1 MSSMPLFL
9 LFIAFEIV
17 IFKTFI
23 ITMKALVSV
32 ILIFKLWLLGAWRD
46 QRQLWCRCWISSGS
60 VHHCYGV
67 LPHTHR
73 RADSAVLSGL
83 FIYSFSHPFIN
94 IFIHS
99 FIFLILTVDQTAL
112 YFQVYSSIHSFI
124 LSSLYS
130 FILSFIFLILTRPD
144 QTVLYFQVYS
154 FIHSFIHPF
163 TYIFIHSSSSYSP

>member
-17 IFKTFI
+17 IFKTVI
-23 ITMKALVSV
+23 ITMKALVIV

-73 RADSAVLSGL
+73 RADSAILSGL
-83 FIYSFSHPFIN
+83 FIYSFIHLPHTHCRTDSAILSGLFIYSFIHPFIN

-99 FIFLILTVDQTAL
+99 FIFLILTVE
-112 YFQVYSSIHSFI
+112 
-124 LSSLYS
+124 
-130 FILSFIFLILTRPD
+130 

-154 FIHSFIHPF
+154 FIHLFILSLIYSFIP
-163 TYIFIHSSSSYSP
+163 SSSSYSP

>member
-17 IFKTFI
+17 IFKTVI

-73 RADSAVLSGL
+73 RADSAILSGL
-83 FIYSFSHPFIN
+83 FIYSFIHPFIN

-99 FIFLILTVDQTAL
+99 FIFLILTVE
-112 YFQVYSSIHSFI
+112 
-124 LSSLYS
+124 
-130 FILSFIFLILTRPD
+130 

-154 FIHSFIHPF
+154 FIHLFILSLI
-163 TYIFIHSSSSYSP
+163 YSFIHSSSSYSP

>member
-17 IFKTFI
+17 IFKTVI

-73 RADSAVLSGL
+73 RADSAILSGL
-83 FIYSFSHPFIN
+83 FIYSFIHPFIY

-99 FIFLILTVDQTAL
+99 FIFLILTVE
-112 YFQVYSSIHSFI
+112 
-124 LSSLYS
+124 
-130 FILSFIFLILTRPD
+130 

-154 FIHSFIHPF
+154 FIHSFILSLI
-163 TYIFIHSSSSYSP
+163 YSFIHSSSSYSL